1 MASALQVVHDSVRHR
16 FFVNLSATAQAFLEY
31 RYLGTNLIDFYHTFV
46 PPEGRGTGVAAKLCD
61 EAFAFAR
68 STNAKVKPSCS
79 YVSQTYLPKHPEL
92 RNFIVE

>member
-1 MASALQVVHDSVRHR
+1 MANFLHVVHDSASRR
-16 FFVNLSATAQAFLEY
+16 FFVKLNDTAQAFLEY
-31 RYLGTNLIDFYHTFV
+31 RYVGTDLLDFYHTFV

-68 STNAKVKPSCS
+68 STKAKVKPSCS

-92 RNFIVE
+92 RDLIVD